1 MLEEQLNEDMK
12 AALKAGE
19 QVRLSTL
26 RMLRSQV
33 LLEKKKDASI
43 ETLSDEAT
51 LKSFVSYAK
60 RLRDSIAEYDRL
72 GRAGEVTRIRE
83 ELRVVESYLPKQ
95 LSEEEMKQLVKTVIA
110 ELGARS
116 IQDLGR
122 VMKEVL
128 ARAEG
133 RADGKLVSQMV
144 RESLS

>member
-12 AALKAGE
+12 AALKAGD

-51 LKSFVSYAK
+51 LKSFASYAK
-60 RLRDSIAEYDRL
+60 RLRDSIAEYERL
-72 GRAGEVTRIRE
+72 GRAGEVARIRE
-83 ELRVVESYLPKQ
+83 ELQVVEGYLPKQ
-95 LSEEEMKQLVKTVIA
+95 LSEEEMKHLVKTVIA

-133 RADGKLVSQMV
+133 RADGKLASQMV
-144 RESLS
+144 RDSLS